1 MAQQPQSPS
10 VKARKL
16 NIEQSSVKTSPKTDS
31 NTNSF
36 SPQTVTPPNGPLF
49 GGSLAAIMAAARSK
63 SDKDNASAAF
73 DSSAVDAT
81 VQANADEFSKKGG
94 MPRKKMNHPVAKSS
108 PKMSTV
114 RAKTSPKKVKTAAV
128 KKANV
133 KANVKAK
140 AKAAPEKP
148 SPEKVKKEAKVG
160 EF

>member
-1 MAQQPQSPS
+1 M
-10 VKARKL
+10 
-16 NIEQSSVKTSPKTDS
+16 
-31 NTNSF
+31 
-36 SPQTVTPPNGPLF
+36 
-49 GGSLAAIMAAARSK
+49 
-63 SDKDNASAAF
+63 
-73 DSSAVDAT
+73 
-81 VQANADEFSKKGG
+81 
-94 MPRKKMNHPVAKSS
+94 
-108 PKMSTV
+108 